1 MSGRDVQHFSVK
13 LIKNV
18 DQCAGDGMAG
28 SNTYN
33 QDAAQQPQTYPTQPA
48 QPAQPLP
55 NQHSYMS
62 MESGSSMN
70 VLNQQALLAS
80 LSYAD
85 RMQGDTACMTCDLVP
100 ASLVTTTVPSSS
112 IVHPPPNASS
122 GSSLQPEANGWQPY
136 NHGQDLS
143 ESSGPQGLIIED
155 YRCQELEAGMMH
167 PGNMA
172 DVDTFP
178 IQGYCDENTAQGF
191 NVTSPWF
198 LTAEM
203 IPQEDVGCQRI
214 KSAFPCSGTFKP
226 PRTE

>member
-1 MSGRDVQHFSVK
+1 
-13 LIKNV
+13 
-18 DQCAGDGMAG
+18 MAG

-33 QDAAQQPQTYPTQPA
+33 QDPAQQPQTYPTQPA

-70 VLNQQALLAS
+70 VLNQQALLPS
-80 LSYAD
+80 LSYATQ
-85 RMQGDTACMTCDLVP
+85 MQGDTACMTWDLVP

-136 NHGQDLS
+136 NRGQDLS

-191 NVTSPWF
+191 NVISPWF

-214 KSAFPCSGTFKP
+214 KSAFLCSGTFKP